1 MTLVQWMVAAGTSAF
16 VALIG
21 YFQYRAAK
29 QKFALDLFDRRHE
42 TFSVVRQTVAK
53 ITSHGTIDALAESRL
68 GDEIEKAYFF
78 FGDDVVRYLRRLQ
91 DDIITV
97 NMNTA
102 ELDGITDAAER
113 KSIIERN
120 RAAKDRIFAFYK
132 DGQPLFGEYMRF
144 KERVPRTAFAILRNR
159 T

>member
-42 TFSVVRQTVAK
+42 TFSIVRQAVAK
-53 ITSHGTIDALAESRL
+53 ITAHGSIDCLSETTL
-68 GDEIEKAYFF
+68 GDAIERAYFF
-78 FGDDVVRYLRRLQ
+78 FGDDVVRYLRSLQ

-102 ELDGITDAAER
+102 ELKDITDTTER
-113 KSIIERN
+113 KSIIEKTRS
-120 RAAKDRIFAFYK
+120 AKDRIFAFYRN
-132 DGQPLFGEYMRF
+132 GQPLFGKYMRF
-144 KERVPRTAFAILRNR
+144 KERIPRSGFALFWPRT
-159 T
+159 